1 MRAQQGRG
9 RIESGWW
16 GVASIA
22 AVIVAGAVASRQMS
36 RLPGRG
42 RALGVRARAEH
53 GIRVSKTFTVNR
65 EPDEVYAFW
74 RQLDNLPRFMK
85 HLEAVE
91 VDGPRSRWTALGP
104 AGVRVRWEAEMV
116 EDSPRR
122 IAWRSLPGT
131 MVPNSGV
138 VRFDRAPGA
147 RGTELRVE
155 LRYEPPGGKAAAL
168 LAKLF
173 GREPYQQID
182 DDLRRVKQLLE
193 AGEIAVAGGSSG
205 HRHLGQRPTGEERV
219 MVMGGQQ

>member
-1 MRAQQGRG
+1 MRAQQRRG
-9 RIESGWW
+9 GIEPGWW
-16 GVASIA
+16 GVASVA
-22 AVIVAGAVASRQMS
+22 AVILAGVVASRRMS
-36 RLPGRG
+36 RPAGRG
-42 RALGVRARAEH
+42 RVAEAKARAEH

-85 HLEAVE
+85 HLESVE
-91 VDGPRSRWTALGP
+91 VDGTRSRWTALGP
-104 AGVRVRWEAEMV
+104 AGVRVQWDAEMV
-116 EDSPRR
+116 EDSPQR

-131 MVPNSGV
+131 LVPNSGV

-168 LAKLF
+168 FAKLF
-173 GREPYQQID
+173 GREPHQQID

-193 AGEIAVAGGSSG
+193 AGEIAVAGGG
-205 HRHLGQRPTGEERV
+205 PGFGPPGQPLTDDERAMVTG
-219 MVMGGQQ
+219 GKK